1 MKKFNFNITPEE
13 RDALERIRVAMA
25 ARSHGEVLRRLIARA
40 DASVVSSGPAF
51 VMEHAK

>member
-25 ARSHGEVLRRLIARA
+25 ARSHGEVLRRLIAKA
-40 DASVVSSGPAF
+40 DPPAAADR
-51 VMEHAK
+51 VAVILKED